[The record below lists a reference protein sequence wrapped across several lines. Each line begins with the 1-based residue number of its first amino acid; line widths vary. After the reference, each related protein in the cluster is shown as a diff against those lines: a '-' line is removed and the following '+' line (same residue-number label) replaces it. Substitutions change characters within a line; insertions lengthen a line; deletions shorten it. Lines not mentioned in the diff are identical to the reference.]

1 MTTNFKM
8 NAAMLCTSVFFVCS
22 PLLAHAATEA
32 APVTDS
38 TSTTTSLDEPAA
50 APVNDP
56 YEGFNRAMFTFNDTL
71 DKFIM
76 KPVARA
82 YNAVMPRP
90 LNQGIHN
97 FFMNINNLP
106 TIANDLLQANF
117 FQAANDSWRLVI
129 NTTLGVG
136 GLFDVA
142 ERIKLK
148 PYTNDFG
155 LTLAKWGYTNS
166 NYLVLPFFG
175 PNTLRDGLGLPVD
188 YFAFSVYP
196 YIQPTK
202 TRYIVYGVG
211 VVDKRAQLLQFQA
224 VMDEAALD
232 KYVFMRN
239 AYMQRRAYQIDQN
252 EHRGYEDQ
260 ANNQPLPN
268 PVSG

>member
-1 MTTNFKM
+1 MTTKLKM

-38 TSTTTSLDEPAA
+38 TSTAASLDEPAP

-56 YEGFNRAMFTFNDTL
+56 YEGFNRAMFTFNDKI

-76 KPVARA
+76 KPIARA

-97 FFMNINNLP
+97 VFMNINNLP
-106 TIANDLLQANF
+106 TIANDILQANF

-129 NTTLGVG
+129 NTTIGVG
-136 GLFDVA
+136 GLFDIA
-142 ERIKLK
+142 ERMKLK

-155 LTLAKWGYTNS
+155 LTLAKWGYANS

-188 YFAFSVYP
+188 YFAFSIYP

-224 VMDEAALD
+224 VMDEASLD

-239 AYMQRRAYQIDQN
+239 AYLQRRAYQIDQN